1 MLVNLQT
8 ILFLLHFRSPIPPVK
23 MIKKKKKTNKKGLY
37 FMNAL
42 NIFSV
47 LSTVRPAEVV
57 TEFQKK
63 EHEHLFGRLTF
74 IHIGLHNG

>member
-1 MLVNLQT
+1 
-8 ILFLLHFRSPIPPVK
+8 
-23 MIKKKKKTNKKGLY
+23 
-37 FMNAL
+37 MNAL